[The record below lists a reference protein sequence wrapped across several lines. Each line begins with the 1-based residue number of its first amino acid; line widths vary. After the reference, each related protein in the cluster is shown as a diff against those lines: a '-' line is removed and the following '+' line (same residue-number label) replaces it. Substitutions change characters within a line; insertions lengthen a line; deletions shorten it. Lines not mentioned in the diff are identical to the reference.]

1 MNIELGHLP
10 DGTLA
15 IVSDQTLPDAVKR
28 VEYYRDQLLFMIVY
42 ENEMHEGDLMHYE
55 LTELSQQ
62 KVKGAPGLVI
72 VISNANSEEPV
83 GYQVPLIQVGI

>member
-10 DGTLA
+10 DGSLA
-15 IVSDQTLPDAVKR
+15 IVADQPLPDEVKR

-42 ENEMHEGDLMHYE
+42 NNEQHEGDLMHYE
-55 LTELSQQ
+55 LNELSID

-72 VISNANSEEPV
+72 VISNANDEPV